1 MYNIGIY
8 SRKDIYF
15 DDYSND
21 KGDRPN
27 SRHLTTTKTGYFLR
41 FHDH

>member
-21 KGDRPN
+21 KGDRPKAD
-27 SRHLTTTKTGYFLR
+27 T
-41 FHDH
+41 